1 MPRPAA
7 ATPLDATIVKVRKGE
22 AQPHAAPEP
31 RKLTAPEN
39 RIGITVRFPELVH
52 EQLRVLAFQ
61 RRTSKQALIE
71 GWVAEHL
78 GGVKR

>member
-31 RKLTAPEN
+31 RKLAGSRTASASRSASRSLSMSSSGCWRLNGAPAS
-39 RIGITVRFPELVH
+39 RP
-52 EQLRVLAFQ
+52 
-61 RRTSKQALIE
+61 
-71 GWVAEHL
+71 
-78 GGVKR
+78 